1 MGAEIKAEL
10 RDEIRRYTQVQGRA
24 PGLVIVRVG
33 GDTASGMDSKTILR
47 IAEEINVAAKLEQL
61 PTLTSADEL
70 RSLLLQLNN
79 DRTVQGILVQ
89 MPLPAH
95 LSQRMVA

>member
-10 RDEIRRYTQVQGRA
+10 RSEVNRYIQVQGRP

-33 GDTASGMDSKTILR
+33 GDTASGVYSKAILR
-47 IAEEINVAAKLEQL
+47 IADEVGVNARLEHL
-61 PTLTSADEL
+61 PTLTSPDEL
-70 RSLLLQLNN
+70 RSLLLQLNS

-89 MPLPAH
+89 MP
-95 LSQRMVA
+95 